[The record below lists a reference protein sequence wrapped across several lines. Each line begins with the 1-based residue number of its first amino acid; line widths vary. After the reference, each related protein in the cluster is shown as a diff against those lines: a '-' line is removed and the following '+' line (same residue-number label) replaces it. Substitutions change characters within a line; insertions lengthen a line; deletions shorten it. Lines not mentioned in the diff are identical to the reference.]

1 MPSSARSHSRTV
13 RHACELLGSEIRA
26 GRIERRWPIRELA
39 ERAGV
44 TPRTIVRAEQGD
56 PAVGIGICFDLAVLC
71 GVPLFGTDRAGLDRE
86 LAISRDR
93 LTLLPAAARRPAP
106 QADDDF

>member
-1 MPSSARSHSRTV
+1 
-13 RHACELLGSEIRA
+13 LLGTEIRQ

-44 TPRTIVRAEQGD
+44 TPRTVVRVEQGD

-71 GVPLFGTDRAGLDRE
+71 GVPLFGVDRAGLDRE
-86 LAISRDR
+86 LATSRDR
-93 LTLLPAAARRPAP
+93 LSLLPAHARP
-106 QADDDF
+106 QTSQLDDDF